1 MCELTTQFPFYFTK
15 NPDQFRR
22 EETLRSPSK
31 WITAKVLIFWSMS
44 KRESLWQRNDVA
56 ILWFSWR
63 RLLAHERVCWP
74 RGKEDRNKSDRKS
87 MFLFPSRRIHDVSR
101 SGFNDWPFMS
111 VHQWGESPQGVW
123 ELEIHNRGRYMGKL
137 TFLSPVTLRPNP
149 KWQFVNALKEVRQD
163 VRDGGKFM
171 FNVFLHEP
179 LHKIVILCWQHLSHP
194 DIVRDEI
201 NLMPLLF
208 TPSCCSLGT

>member
-1 MCELTTQFPFYFTK
+1 MRTTQTFFVYSDGFMGCWVGSWFPRVFFKENLKMNSILRSNLMCELTTQFPFYFTK
-15 NPDQFRR
+15 NSDQFRR

-56 ILWFSWR
+56 ILWFSWH

-74 RGKEDRNKSDRKS
+74 KGKEDRNKSDRKS

-137 TFLSPVTLRPNP
+137 TFLS
-149 KWQFVNALKEVRQD
+149 
-163 VRDGGKFM
+163 G
-171 FNVFLHEP
+171 H
-179 LHKIVILCWQHLSHP
+179 S
-194 DIVRDEI
+194 
-201 NLMPLLF
+201 
-208 TPSCCSLGT
+208 SS